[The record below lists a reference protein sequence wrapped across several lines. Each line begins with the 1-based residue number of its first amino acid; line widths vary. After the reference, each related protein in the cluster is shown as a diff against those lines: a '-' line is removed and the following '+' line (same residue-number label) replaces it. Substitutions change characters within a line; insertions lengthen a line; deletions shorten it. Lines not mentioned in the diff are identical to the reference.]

1 MEIEVRAEGFAELME
16 NLDTFCSPK
25 VQIKLVQNA
34 VREGARP
41 VKADAERRL
50 GKGKGHIV
58 VGIPKKKGWGSETI
72 ASIGIGIA
80 AKHWQDCFIEY
91 GSRAHRIVAGR
102 VTRLRDG
109 ISSDITGLRKRGRWR
124 VGMGGAK
131 EFWMGSGAKA
141 LFFNLSGKPVFR
153 KWANLRARSPN
164 PFLRP
169 ALDSKKNEALDRMR
183 RYLELALS
191 AIIERKQKMI
201 PTVSEVE

>member
-1 MEIEVRAEGFAELME
+1 MEIEFKTENFSELMD
-16 NLDTFCSPK
+16 NLDTFCTPK
-25 VQIKLVQNA
+25 IQIKLVQNA
-34 VREGARP
+34 LKEAAKP
-41 VKADAERRL
+41 VKLDAERRL

-91 GSRAHRIVAGR
+91 GSKAHRIVAGR

-109 ISSDITGLRKRGRWR
+109 ISSDITGLRKKGTN
-124 VGMGGAK
+124 G
-131 EFWMGSGAKA
+131 FWTGSGAKA
-141 LFFNLSGKPVFR
+141 LVFEKGGKLIFR
-153 KWANLRARSPN
+153 KWANLPARSPN

-191 AIIERKQKMI
+191 AIIEQKQKTI